1 MLRADFVTFFLNAFP
16 TTLLI
21 TLPTI
26 LSFFLSVFLSMELPS
41 LASAI
46 RQALVLNE
54 SIYVAVQ
61 QSPQGL
67 WMALIVVG
75 LAGLSQ
81 SLGQSL
87 VLFINHVRP
96 RRFILAVIAA
106 IVGYMSGYALWV
118 ASVWLV
124 GSYAFGAN
132 VSWMAVAA
140 AVGLAYAPQLLA
152 FFELTPFLG
161 SPFGVLLS
169 LWTLLAIVIGV
180 RAGLGLETWQAVVA
194 SGLGWLLL
202 QLWRHTLGA
211 PVYALGHWIEQRA
224 AGVPLRYGAADVVRL
239 RRQPRWSKNVEQW
252 RTRRSGSH
260 AENVNVDNAKIS
272 SVHMPDEDGIV

>member
-1 MLRADFVTFFLNAFP
+1 M
-16 TTLLI
+16 
-21 TLPTI
+21 
-26 LSFFLSVFLSMELPS
+26 MELPS
-41 LASAI
+41 LAKAI
-46 RQALVLNE
+46 LQALTLDE

-61 QSPQGL
+61 HSRQGL

-81 SLGQSL
+81 EMGQSL

-96 RRFILAVIAA
+96 RRFILAVLAA
-106 IVGYMSGYALWV
+106 VIGYMSGYALWV

-124 GSYAFGAN
+124 GVYAFGAD

-152 FFELTPFLG
+152 FFELTPFFG

-169 LWTLLAIVIGV
+169 LWTLLAVVIGV
-180 RAGLGLETWQAVVA
+180 RAGLGLETWQAIVA

-202 QLWRHTLGA
+202 QLWRYTLGA
-211 PVYALGHWIEQRA
+211 PIYALGRWIEQRA
-224 AGVPLRYGAADVVRL
+224 AGVPLRYGAADVATL
-239 RRQPRWSKNVEQW
+239 RRRPKWLQNVEQW
-252 RTRRSGSH
+252 RTRNGNGNTQSK
-260 AENVNVDNAKIS
+260 AS
-272 SVHMPDEDGIV
+272 STETQAPSTDADVIVK